1 MGKMALEPQ
10 GAALM
15 VPKELAALLDCMFTT
30 GWLGRKGARCCF
42 LLEKSHMVNWSQQIN
57 CSGRWSRT
65 AHFKTLTLLLVP
77 FQGHHHREEC
87 RRFYGDS
94 SEKRLSHSLLVDI
107 VQPESEEHECSM
119 ENLLWMKRS
128 DTSHFYNLEHLFII
142 NPGIECMINS

>member
-1 MGKMALEPQ
+1 MRWARWRWSPREQ
-10 GAALM
+10 HWWC
-15 VPKELAALLDCMFTT
+15 PKNLLHYWTACSPLDD
-30 GWLGRKGARCCF
+30 WEGRGQDAVSCWK
-42 LLEKSHMVNWSQQIN
+42 KPNWSQQIN

-94 SEKRLSHSLLVDI
+94 SEKRPSHSLLVDT

-128 DTSHFYNLEHLFII
+128 DSSHFYNLEHLFII